1 MLLIQIGTCKV
12 NIVNIYAPTN
22 LTEGKDFFDNL
33 HEFFLPADHR
43 IIDGDFNCYEC
54 DLDKFGGNFS
64 PAKFLCDFRS
74 VFNFTDIWRNLHPR
88 SRDVSWFN
96 SSFTIGSRLD
106 KFFVSQNIC
115 LLLFP
120 FLFFPVVFPTMILL
134 ICKSILLMIMHEA
147 WDYGNLIILYC
158 RTLIFV
164 IL

>member
-1 MLLIQIGTCKV
+1 MLLIQIGPFKV

-74 VFNFTDIWRNLHPR
+74 VFNFTDICGIYIPGLMMSHGLTRILPLVVALINFL
-88 SRDVSWFN
+88 FLK
-96 SSFTIGSRLD
+96 I
-106 KFFVSQNIC
+106 FVFCCFLFYFS
-115 LLLFP
+115 LLF
-120 FLFFPVVFPTMILL
+120 F
-134 ICKSILLMIMHEA
+134 
-147 WDYGNLIILYC
+147 
-158 RTLIFV
+158 RR
-164 IL
+164 